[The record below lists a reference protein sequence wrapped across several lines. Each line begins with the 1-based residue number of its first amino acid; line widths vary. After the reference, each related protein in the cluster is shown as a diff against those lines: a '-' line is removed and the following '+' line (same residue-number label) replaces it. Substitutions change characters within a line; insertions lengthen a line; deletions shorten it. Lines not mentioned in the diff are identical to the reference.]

1 MDAASCF
8 ILGAEFMPVDVPE
21 LSQNEARR
29 LLKTG
34 RSHKQKLPRT
44 LFIPTEQ
51 PANLLSLAAERQGIT
66 VTRVPDAE
74 LLVFI
79 GEAREGFRERFG
91 GTIQ

>member
-8 ILGAEFMPVDVPE
+8 ILGAEFVPVEVSE
-21 LSQNEARR
+21 LPQNDARR

-34 RSHKQKLPRT
+34 QSHKQTLPKT

-51 PANLLSLAAERQGIT
+51 PATLLSLEAERQGIT